1 MDHLC
6 YVSSLTAR
14 SDNSPLSKGFFYRTI
29 PMWNRLPIEIREC
42 EDMLVF
48 KKWLSIHIW
57 EGIMSNVDEVE
68 SDTDNLDS
76 TIDLVD

>member
-48 KKWLSIHIW
+48 KKWLSIYIW
-57 EGIMSNVDEVE
+57 EGIMSNLDEVE
-68 SDTDNLDS
+68 SNTDNLDS